1 MRGYQS
7 IFSAATGITHIPTL
21 ERIEEIVRTTYGTL
35 GHLYRETLEKEARI
49 AVEVMKQLGEFDSEK
64 LMIRTTR

>member
-7 IFSAATGITHIPTL
+7 IFSEATGITDLPTL

-35 GHLYRETLEKEARI
+35 GHLYRETLENEARI
-49 AVEVMKQLGEFDSEK
+49 AVEVLKELGEFDPEK